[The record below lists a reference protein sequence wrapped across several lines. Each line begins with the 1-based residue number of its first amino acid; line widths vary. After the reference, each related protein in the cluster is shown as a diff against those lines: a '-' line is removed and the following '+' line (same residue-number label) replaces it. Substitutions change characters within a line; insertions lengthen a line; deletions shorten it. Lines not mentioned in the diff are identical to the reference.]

1 MVGPFCGDTDERRRF
16 AGFLG
21 EGDGRFF
28 FDGEGR
34 GAGAGA
40 VAVVALLPPHMAH
53 CRKPASAPSWRYVQ
67 AGHAHGS
74 ATSAIAHKCVLERL
88 AMRSQHLCVHK
99 TLRERLELR
108 RSTRFTAAQL
118 LQQFE

>member
-28 FDGEGR
+28 GGEGR

-40 VAVVALLPPHMAH
+40 VSSVVALLPPHIAH

-67 AGHAHGS
+67 AGHAHGA
-74 ATSAIAHKCVLERL
+74 ATSAIARKCVKER
-88 AMRSQHLCVHK
+88 SF
-99 TLRERLELR
+99 LRVQPARWL
-108 RSTRFTAAQL
+108 
-118 LQQFE
+118 